1 MLKSYPTGT
10 SAKEI
15 ETDNFD
21 MVVADPAAFYPDP
34 AAIIADTG
42 LTRRQRLRLLTEW
55 AQDLV
60 DRQVAEN
67 EGMAPEGAKESAFD
81 TGLLRQVNTAIE
93 TVEASPE
100 EAPNLITRVW
110 RRLTSG

>member
-1 MLKSYPTGT
+1 MLKSYPTGAAAT
-10 SAKEI
+10 GG
-15 ETDNFD
+15 ETDSFD
-21 MVVADPAAFYPDP
+21 LVVADPAAFYPDP
-34 AAIIADTG
+34 AAVVADTG
-42 LTRRQRLRLLTEW
+42 LSRQQRLRLLSEW

-67 EGMAPEGAKESAFD
+67 EGMAPEGVNNSAHD

-100 EAPNLITRVW
+100 APPGLMARVW
-110 RRLTSG
+110 RRLTAG

>member
-1 MLKSYPTGT
+1 MLKSYPTGAAPT
-10 SAKEI
+10 GA
-15 ETDNFD
+15 ETDSFD

-34 AAIIADTG
+34 AAIVADTG
-42 LTRRQRLRLLTEW
+42 LSRQQRLRLLTEW

-67 EGMAPEGAKESAFD
+67 EGMAPEGIVGSAHD

-93 TVEASPE
+93 AVEVSPE
-100 EAPNLITRVW
+100 TPPGLIARVW
-110 RRLTSG
+110 RRMTVG

>member
-1 MLKSYPTGT
+1 MLKSYPAGT
-10 SAKEI
+10 AATAA

-34 AAIIADTG
+34 AAIVADAG
-42 LTRRQRLRLLTEW
+42 LGRRQRLHLLTEW

-67 EGMAPEGAKESAFD
+67 EGMAPEGVRESAFD

-93 TVEASPE
+93 TVQASPE
-100 EAPNLITRVW
+100 EATGFITRVW
-110 RRLTSG
+110 RRLTSA